1 MSELIT
7 LPADDLFCKWQL
19 LGGFAAFYSTRDC
32 LKIQGLGVFCS
43 LFFFSFFFLTI
54 YRYFL
59 ILQNEHCLSL
69 FLPKLFPLLSTSSPS
84 LSPVSKVD
92 KCQEKM
98 EDSGDVYFFIYY
110 ELYLGQKIGSPSFVA
125 LDVHLSQ
132 PYLLV

>member
-1 MSELIT
+1 MMSELIT

-43 LFFFSFFFLTI
+43 FFSPFFFNHIPLLFE
-54 YRYFL
+54 
-59 ILQNEHCLSL
+59 NEHCLSL

-98 EDSGDVYFFIYY
+98 EDSGDVYF
-110 ELYLGQKIGSPSFVA
+110 SFTMSFTLA
-125 LDVHLSQ
+125 KK
-132 PYLLV
+132 